1 MGEIVAGR
9 VCVQTAD
16 QKEKS
21 KQEKS
26 KSKQELF
33 AQQPC
38 HLENKQVTVVV
49 KVFHTTIKGQKSFVN
64 L

>member
-16 QKEKS
+16 HKE
-21 KQEKS
+21 

-38 HLENKQVTVVV
+38 HLEYKQVTVVV